1 MCSLGRDRPKTRHF
15 GARTLD
21 AQRCAPDFSKVDTEV
36 PQNLAAK
43 AGVELHIRIE
53 IEAHAR
59 EGFDDSRIRTVSEN
73 ATTPKFQ
80 PEQLRARL
88 IQRRRTADGGV
99 R

>member
-1 MCSLGRDRPKTRHF
+1 MYGLGRDRPKTRNF

-21 AQRCAPDFSKVDTEV
+21 AQRCAPDFSKVDTQV
-36 PQNLAAK
+36 LQHLAAR

-53 IEAHAR
+53 IGAHAR

-73 ATTPKFQ
+73 ATAPKFQ
-80 PEQLRARL
+80 PEQLRDRL